1 MKKKLI
7 IFLLL
12 VISITLVGCGTK
24 EENNENEK
32 EGEDSY
38 VEQTKKATY
47 IDTMNILINSA
58 RTKVNEGKDLRFF
71 STDVLYMISVE
82 NNCVSTE
89 TGAKSP
95 YNSGWNY
102 AYVGVTYNEMGYT
115 YYIIAEDNGGV
126 GIPMLSN
133 KELND
138 NGKDYIYK
146 KYASNLGKE
155 GITKEFANTL
165 KNTYGTKVVERALT
179 SDEKTAFAEAI
190 NGDGY
195 TKTKILYTDNNCKY
209 E

>member
-7 IFLLL
+7 ISLLL
-12 VISITLVGCGTK
+12 VVSLLLVGCGK
-24 EENNENEK
+24 IEENSENEK
-32 EGEDSY
+32 KADDSY
-38 VEQTKKATY
+38 VEQTNKAVY
-47 IDTMNILINSA
+47 IDTMNMLIESA
-58 RTKVNEGKDLRFF
+58 RTKVNEGKDLLFF
-71 STDVLYMISVE
+71 STDVLYMVSVG
-82 NNCVSTE
+82 NNCVSLE
-89 TGAKSP
+89 NGARSP

-102 AYVGVTYNEMGYT
+102 AYVGVTYNGMGYT

-126 GIPMLSN
+126 GIPMLSH

-155 GITKEFANTL
+155 SITKEFANTM
-165 KNTYGTKVVERALT
+165 KNTYGTKVAERALT
-179 SDEKTAFAEAI
+179 NDEKTAFDVAI

-195 TKTKILYTDNNCKY
+195 TKTQILYTDNNCKY